1 MFQSREN
8 DRETATMI
16 EEKDSVPLSEALDQ
30 SFFRSS
36 SAQQSLSR
44 EFKKKI
50 RKNISDW
57 NYIDSLIS
65 NLKPEQL
72 IELEVFLWNE
82 AILFA
87 EGALQKKLA
96 REFITSHMEPT
107 ANYHRRQMCG
117 EPLSACRA
125 NYCLHSNPAC
135 ASLKLKEQIHAIAKV
150 FDRRG
155 DMNSRQIRALDSFLE
170 NLLKKFSLFSV
181 IVTTDTGQ
189 PIASISDLEQS
200 GTGDYSEFVRFFY
213 KHLERYI
220 RNEKSN
226 GSVYFDVPLQAI
238 SQKINLEN
246 QTLIITLLSM
256 KSHNLDV
263 AMFLAN
269 LGLTR
274 IYAEHGVE
282 EAKN

>member
-1 MFQSREN
+1 MFQTREN
-8 DRETATMI
+8 ERETVAMN
-16 EEKDSVPLSEALDQ
+16 EENDFSSSSEAALDQ

-36 SAQQSLSR
+36 LPQEHLTR

-65 NLKPEQL
+65 PLNPEQL
-72 IELEVFLWNE
+72 IELEIFLWDE
-82 AILFA
+82 AIQFA
-87 EGALQKKLA
+87 EGTLQKKLA

-125 NYCLHSNPAC
+125 NYCIHSNPAC
-135 ASLKLKEQIHAIAKV
+135 ASLKLKEQIHAIANV

-155 DMNSRQIRALDSFLE
+155 DRNSRKNRALDTFLE
-170 NLLKKFSLFSV
+170 NLLKKFSLSSV
-181 IVTTDTGQ
+181 IVTTDTGL
-189 PIASISDLEQS
+189 PIASLSDLEQF
-200 GTGDYSEFVRFFY
+200 GNGDYSEFVRFFY

-220 RNEKSN
+220 KNNESN

-238 SQKINLEN
+238 SQKINFKN

-274 IYAEHGVE
+274 IYAEQNVE
-282 EAKN
+282 TKN

>member
-16 EEKDSVPLSEALDQ
+16 EENTSVLLSEALDQ

-36 SAQQSLSR
+36 SVQESLSR

-65 NLKPEQL
+65 TLKPEQL

-87 EGALQKKLA
+87 EGTLQKKLA

-125 NYCLHSNPAC
+125 NYCLHSNPTC

-155 DMNSRQIRALDSFLE
+155 DMTSRQIRALDSFLE

-269 LGLTR
+269 LGLNR
-274 IYAEHGVE
+274 IYAEQRIE
-282 EAKN
+282 